1 MAATSFKP
9 RAFSTIIEMLVNV
22 FIFIFLYASLSEP
35 DSFFAGG
42 RCGVYLQIT
51 TGKLEFNQE
60 FQS

>member
-35 DSFFAGG
+35 DSFF
-42 RCGVYLQIT
+42 CWWKMWSILTNYHW
-51 TGKLEFNQE
+51 
-60 FQS
+60 